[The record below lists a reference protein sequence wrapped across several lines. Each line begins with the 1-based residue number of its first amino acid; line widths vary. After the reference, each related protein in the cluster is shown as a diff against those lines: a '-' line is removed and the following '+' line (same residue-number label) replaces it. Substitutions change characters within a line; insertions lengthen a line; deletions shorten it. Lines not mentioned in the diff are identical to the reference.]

1 MTDPL
6 VWLRR
11 ATFVEAVSFV
21 FLLAAM
27 VVKYGIEH
35 PSGMLLVRIS
45 GSVHGILF
53 VWLCWCLLRA
63 LTVRKW
69 PLARL
74 VLVFVASLVPI
85 VPFFLDL
92 RFAKWIADSPP
103 WPGDG
108 RGSAAH

>member
-27 VVKYGIEH
+27 AVKYLAQH
-35 PSGMLLVRIS
+35 ASGKLLVSIT

-63 LTVRKW
+63 LTERQW
-69 PLARL
+69 PVARL
-74 VLVFVASLVPI
+74 ALLFVASIVPI
-85 VPFFLDL
+85 VPFFLD
-92 RFAKWIADSPP
+92 RSFAKWIAASPP

-108 RGSAAH
+108 RSDVAR